1 MQVFKRRRHRNQIG
15 VSFYWRGGG
24 AQIAL
29 LDRRFNDA
37 RQIRLHDM
45 NFTTVNGLHGVL
57 IDINADHPL
66 LPGGERGSG
75 WQANISKANH

>member
-1 MQVFKRRRHRNQIG
+1 
-15 VSFYWRGGG
+15 
-24 AQIAL
+24 
-29 LDRRFNDA
+29 
-37 RQIRLHDM
+37 M